1 MPSKPFP
8 PNTLKQ
14 ANNIAHAWQNINPA
28 FKVGEMTFADFENAI
43 AQADASHDRII
54 SLKAQL
60 IDEYNQSDAL
70 RTDLW
75 DKVKRVRSGVKGAYG
90 DDSSQYELVGG
101 TRRSERKPRT
111 RKPKPTTP
119 TPPAS

>member
-1 MPSKPFP
+1 MSRKPFP

-14 ANNIAHAWQNINPA
+14 ADDIAQAWQTINPA
-28 FKVGEMTFADFENAI
+28 FKVGEMTFADFEEAI
-43 AQADASHDRII
+43 AQTLANRDKIR

-60 IDEYNQSDAL
+60 IDQYNQSDAL
-70 RTDLW
+70 HADLW

-111 RKPKPTTP
+111 RKPKPATP
-119 TPPAS
+119 TPQ

>member
-14 ANNIAHAWQNINPA
+14 ANDIALAWKAINPA

-43 AQADASHDRII
+43 AQADASRNRIS

-60 IDEYNQSDAL
+60 IDEYNRSDAL
-70 RTDLW
+70 RADLW
-75 DKVKRVRSGVKGAYG
+75 DKVKRARAGVKGAYG
-90 DDSSQYELVGG
+90 DDSSQYEMVGG

-111 RKPKPTTP
+111 RKPKPAASTP
-119 TPPAS
+119 Q